1 MTRYVCK
8 FNEDDGKHDCAVPG
22 CTRRIARHLLMCPP
36 DWKRVPPELQARV
49 YATYRAYDE
58 RVKRSTVGI
67 LNSPE
72 RIAYYQ
78 ARGEA
83 IATVAK
89 ALGRYKHSV
98 CVMIERAGRF
108 AAIRATKHDGRPEMP
123 GGKLLDGES
132 TEDAARREV
141 REEIGVELVE
151 LRQLIVIH
159 VPVPSRGELHHS
171 TIFAGR
177 IAADAELRGSAEGPA
192 CWVTREQLRTE
203 GTYRDFAVRLFA
215 AFDQADPYAPNDMPS
230 RGYDR

>member
-1 MTRYVCK
+1 VTRRVCTFK
-8 FNEDDGKHDCAVPG
+8 GDDGKHECAVPG

-36 DWKRVPPELQARV
+36 DWGRVPSDLQARV
-49 YATYRAYDE
+49 YETYRAYDE
-58 RVKRSTVGI
+58 RVKRGTTGI
-67 LNSPE
+67 LSSPE

-83 IATVAK
+83 IVTVAK

-108 AAIRATKHDGRPEMP
+108 AGIRATKHDGRPEMP
-123 GGKLLDGES
+123 GGKLIDGES

-141 REEIGVELVE
+141 REEIGVELIE
-151 LRQLIVIH
+151 LRQLIVVH

-177 IAADAELRGSAEGPA
+177 IADDAELQGSPEGPA
-192 CWVTREQLRTE
+192 CWVTREQLRAE
-203 GTYRDFAVRLFA
+203 GTYRDFAMRLFA
-215 AFDQADPYAPNDMPS
+215 AFDGAAT
-230 RGYDR
+230 